1 MFDPVILM
9 VLPRGSTVTSVTWS
23 EMMGHYVSAVGMT
36 FLHKPA
42 ALSGAHLD
50 HCQVHLNRGRH
61 VCVCLCVHA
70 RVCVFSLGACA
81 SLLFYCLA
89 GEPIGFMSSFLFEF
103 PSDTK
108 A

>member
-70 RVCVFSLGACA
+70 RVCVCVFTRSLCQPLV
-81 SLLFYCLA
+81 LLFSRRTYWLHVK
-89 GEPIGFMSSFLFEF
+89 F
-103 PSDTK
+103 PF
-108 A
+108 